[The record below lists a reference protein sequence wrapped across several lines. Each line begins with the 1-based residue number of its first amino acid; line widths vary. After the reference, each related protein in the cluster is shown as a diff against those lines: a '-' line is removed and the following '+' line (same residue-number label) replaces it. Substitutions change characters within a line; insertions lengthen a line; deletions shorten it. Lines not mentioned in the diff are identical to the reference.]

1 MNMLPT
7 GSLQILRGTLR
18 YPAHYGIV
26 IPYPSAENSVMVAVS
41 VRVLGC
47 SGPLC
52 SPRYVIRRILHRYNP
67 PKTPATLSG
76 ANRYAIR
83 RESFQVYLL
92 ITWLGNWI
100 FLNKI
105 DDFSMVFGEGT
116 RSTVL
121 AQGTIPM

>member
-7 GSLQILRGTLR
+7 GSLQILREDATLSGAFYIGTILLRPPLR
-18 YPAHYGIV
+18 YLAQ
-26 IPYPSAENSVMVAVS
+26 
-41 VRVLGC
+41 
-47 SGPLC
+47 
-52 SPRYVIRRILHRYNP
+52 
-67 PKTPATLSG
+67 TATLSG

>member
-7 GSLQILRGTLR
+7 GSLQILRG
-18 YPAHYGIV
+18 G
-26 IPYPSAENSVMVAVS
+26 
-41 VRVLGC
+41 
-47 SGPLC
+47 
-52 SPRYVIRRILHRYNP
+52 RYVIRRILHRYNP
-67 PKTPATLSG
+67 PKTPLRYLAQTATLSG

-83 RESFQVYLL
+83 RESFQVHLL

-105 DDFSMVFGEGT
+105 DYFSTVFGEGT

-121 AQGTIPM
+121 AQDTIPM